1 MTLSLESLMTE
12 TGLEWPA
19 LPSYEEWADLGPRIS
34 LVGNT
39 SRWALADWL
48 NLGEERWPDR
58 AAQAVDRLGLDYHTL
73 ENYRWVGKRVPP
85 QVRRPLPVSFSHH
98 MLIARLAVEEQ
109 DHWLSECMDKG
120 WTREEFR
127 TALILAGLSR
137 DSLRR
142 EEPVNRRLER
152 AELLLRQCLGWLPGT
167 LKSDVQD
174 FLAAS

>member
-1 MTLSLESLMTE
+1 MTE

-19 LPSYEEWADLGPRIS
+19 LPSYEEWAEIGPRIT

-58 AAQAVDRLGLDYHTL
+58 ASQAIDRLGLDYHTL
-73 ENYRWVGKRVPP
+73 ENYRWVGRRVPP

-98 MLIARLAVEEQ
+98 MLVARLPVDEQ
-109 DHWLSECMDKG
+109 DHWLAQAMDKG

-127 TALILAGLSR
+127 TNLILAGLTR
-137 DSLRR
+137 ESLRR
-142 EEPVNRRLER
+142 EEPMTRRMER
-152 AELLLRQCLGWLPGT
+152 AETLLIRC
-167 LKSDVQD
+167 KSYVPPDLYDLITD

>member
-1 MTLSLESLMTE
+1 MTE

-19 LPSYEEWADLGPRIS
+19 LPSYEEWADLGPRIT

-58 AAQAVDRLGLDYHTL
+58 AAQAIDQLGLDYHTL
-73 ENYRWVGKRVPP
+73 ENYRWVGRRVPP

-98 MLIARLAVEEQ
+98 MLVARLPVEEQ
-109 DHWLSECMDKG
+109 DHWLAQCADKG

-127 TALILAGLSR
+127 TNLILAGLTR
-137 DSLRR
+137 ESLRR
-142 EEPVNRRLER
+142 EETMPSRLGR
-152 AELLLRQCLGWLPGT
+152 AEALLIRC
-167 LKSDVQD
+167 KSYVPPDLYDLIQD